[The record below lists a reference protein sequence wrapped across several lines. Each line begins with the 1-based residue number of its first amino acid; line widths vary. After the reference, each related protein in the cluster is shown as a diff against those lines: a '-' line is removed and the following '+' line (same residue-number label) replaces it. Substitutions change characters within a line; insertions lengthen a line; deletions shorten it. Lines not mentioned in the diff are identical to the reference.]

1 MRIIIVGGGA
11 SGVTAALNIKKDN
24 NEVIILEN
32 NDQLLKKIQ
41 LTGNGRCN
49 YLNEN
54 YELSNYTSSD
64 PSRIEEIITDKNIWS
79 VKKFFDNLGLI
90 YKIKNG
96 YYYPFTNQASTIR
109 DLLLSEIKNKEIQV
123 YYNTHVNNIE
133 KEGNS
138 FQITTNDRKFYCD
151 KVIIATGSFAYPK
164 TGCDGSGYTILE
176 KLGHTIVKPLPAL
189 VQLESNFPYSKRWS
203 GVRCDVKLDLIENEE
218 VIASEEGELQLT
230 DYGLSGICIFN
241 LSNYISRGLDENKE
255 ETVCINFV
263 PFVETLIIP
272 WLERYNKKNDSK
284 TIRLLLEGFLNKKI
298 VDVIL
303 IESGIPEYANYN
315 QLNVSE
321 KLRLSKYLT
330 AFPIKITGTKGYDNC
345 QICSGGVRLSEIN
358 LETMESNIINGL
370 YITGEL
376 LDLNGKCGGYNLTTC
391 WISGI
396 LAGESIGDNYDQD

>member
-1 MRIIIVGGGA
+1 MRVIIIGGGA
-11 SGVTAALNIKKDN
+11 SGVTAALTAKKND

-49 YLNEN
+49 YLNED
-54 YELSNYTSSD
+54 YDLSNYTSSD
-64 PSRIEEIITDKNIWS
+64 PSRIEEIITDQNIWS

-96 YYYPFTNQASTIR
+96 YYYPYTNQASTVR
-109 DLLLSEIKNKEIQV
+109 DLLLNEIKEKDIQV
-123 YYNTHVNNIE
+123 YFNSHVNSIA
-133 KEGNS
+133 KEGNVFHIS
-138 FQITTNDRKFYCD
+138 TDARKFYCD

-164 TGCDGSGYTILE
+164 TGCDGSGYDILE

-189 VQLESNFPYSKRWS
+189 VQLESDFPHSKRWS
-203 GVRCDVKLDLIENEE
+203 GVRCDVKLELMENDEF
-218 VIASEEGELQLT
+218 IAEEEGELQLT

-241 LSNYISRGLDENKE
+241 LSNIVSRGLYENKTE
-255 ETVCINFV
+255 SIHINFV

-272 WLERYNKKNDSK
+272 WLERYNKKNENK
-284 TIRLLLEGFLNKKI
+284 TIRELLEGFLNKKV

-303 IESGIPEYANYN
+303 ITANIPEYTYYN
-315 QLNVSE
+315 KLSVSE
-321 KLRLSKYLT
+321 KLKLSKYLT
-330 AFPIKITGTKGYDNC
+330 SFPIKITGTKGFENC
-345 QICSGGVRLSEIN
+345 QICSGGVKLSEID
-358 LETMESNIINGL
+358 LETMESNKVEGL

-396 LAGESIGDNYDQD
+396 LAGEAIGDNYD